1 MEKVVKQIQLVA
13 LLIILVCTVIAFLV
27 EILQMIEIRQIS
39 LADLIL
45 LFLYLE
51 VLAMVR
57 VFWESQS
64 IQITLPLFIA
74 ITALA
79 RFIILQGKNIN
90 PEVLLYEAGAIVL
103 IAIAILV
110 LRFRNSSIVGL
121 DKKKK
126 TSKK

>member
-1 MEKVVKQIQLVA
+1 MENIVKQIQLVA
-13 LLIILVCTVIAFLV
+13 LVIILVSTVIAFGQ
-27 EILQMIEIRQIS
+27 EMYQMILVLRVT
-39 LADLIL
+39 LADLLL

-79 RFIILQGKNIN
+79 RFIILQGKSLN
-90 PEVLLYEAGAIVL
+90 PEILLYEAGAIVL
-103 IAIAILV
+103 IALAIV
-110 LRFRNSSIVGL
+110 ILRFRNSSLIGL
-121 DKKKK
+121 NKKK
-126 TSKK
+126 

>member
-1 MEKVVKQIQLVA
+1 MENIVKQIQLVA
-13 LLIILVCTVIAFLV
+13 LVIILVSTVIAFGQ
-27 EILQMIEIRQIS
+27 EMYQMILVQRVT
-39 LADLIL
+39 LADLLL

-79 RFIILQGKNIN
+79 RFIILQAKSLN
-90 PEVLLYEAGAIVL
+90 PEILLYEAGAIVL
-103 IAIAILV
+103 IALAIV
-110 LRFRNSSIVGL
+110 ILRFRNSSLIGL
-121 DKKKK
+121 NKKK
-126 TSKK
+126 

>member
-1 MEKVVKQIQLVA
+1 MEKIVKQIQL
-13 LLIILVCTVIAFLV
+13 LTLIIILISTVIAIGSELY
-27 EILQMIEIRQIS
+27 QMFKIQTVT
-39 LADLIL
+39 LADLLL

-79 RFIILQGKNIN
+79 RFIILQGKSLN
-90 PEVLLYEAGAIVL
+90 PEILLYEAGAIVL
-103 IAIAILV
+103 IALAIV
-110 LRFRNSSIVGL
+110 ILRFRNSPLIGL
-121 DKKKK
+121 NKKKK
-126 TSKK
+126 

>member
-1 MEKVVKQIQLVA
+1 MENIVKQIQLVA
-13 LLIILVCTVIAFLV
+13 LVIILVSPVIAFGQ
-27 EILQMIEIRQIS
+27 EMYQMILVQRVT
-39 LADLIL
+39 LADLLL

-79 RFIILQGKNIN
+79 RFIILQGKSLN
-90 PEVLLYEAGAIVL
+90 PEILLYEAGAIVL
-103 IAIAILV
+103 IALAIV
-110 LRFRNSSIVGL
+110 ILRFRNSSLIGL
-121 DKKKK
+121 NKKK
-126 TSKK
+126 

>member
-1 MEKVVKQIQLVA
+1 MENIVKQIQLVA
-13 LLIILVCTVIAFLV
+13 LVIILVSTVIAFGQ
-27 EILQMIEIRQIS
+27 EMYQMILVQRVT
-39 LADLIL
+39 LAVLLL

-79 RFIILQGKNIN
+79 RFIILQGKSLN
-90 PEVLLYEAGAIVL
+90 PEILLYEAGAIVL
-103 IAIAILV
+103 IALAIV
-110 LRFRNSSIVGL
+110 ILRFRNSSLIGL
-121 DKKKK
+121 NKKK
-126 TSKK
+126 

>member
-13 LLIILVCTVIAFLV
+13 LLIILVCTVIAFAV
-27 EILQMIEIRQIS
+27 EILQMIEIRKIS

-74 ITALA
+74 ITALS

-126 TSKK
+126 NSKK